1 MRNLKKILCLA
12 LVLSMVLAVVSGAAY
27 TNYAD
32 DAELTIVNEDYLLAA
47 QLLQDIGVV
56 VGVKNP
62 EDGKTYYY
70 PDQLLTRA
78 ELARVLY
85 VLYSGTTDNAVY
97 DPDLFRDELS
107 TTFTDIS
114 GHWAEGYIK
123 YGQAMG
129 YLNGKSATIFDPD
142 ANVKTQEMATA
153 LLIVLG
159 YKAAD
164 LAPNYP
170 VNVIK
175 YGYTNDKGNLFTTGL
190 STAAGAG
197 GTHGMHVVGHGATT
211 AIIVENNGEID
222 REGELRLEHEL
233 TREEAF
239 YMMFKAIAKRN
250 MVSKKLTIGRD
261 EVNVDGTYYYNTGVK
276 YVNYKFNVGYVEL
289 TDVRSIVSGSTDY
302 AFNGKYGDVGIV
314 RIETDAL
321 GAPSTMI
328 KAKDFGYTAKMTE
341 SAGPIQGIGYLLSAT
356 DWNKQIGRG
365 IVCNLDYWNGTF
377 HMTRYAFAHDVGR
390 VTEKRGFAG
399 NDVVVSK
406 SKKVEVVGNYIKID
420 GTIYAPFFTDGYR
433 WIVNDSVGEP
443 LTAREL
449 AAKLE
454 SEVGG
459 GDEIVLKVAGGL
471 LYGVMEE
478 ENFYATVTDVKKEK
492 VVLKDADGK
501 DLPEAEIEV
510 AELTFM
516 DGDKITLTNTYGFV
530 KNDRIYGHFNLKGD
544 ADTKAIAAE
553 TAKTIAY
560 RYDALTLEYVKVEAT
575 AISNVVV
582 DKVNTKYYIGTA
594 NGTEFKLGAASDV
607 ATLKDGNYTAL
618 NGNKFVQNETS
629 YWALYIVDGYC
640 YEAVKTEKIQKI
652 DGLFVTAK
660 TAVYNTT
667 DNKTTYTFTLNTKAD
682 GSGTAYTWTETVTGT
697 SAKYEAIAKD
707 EKVRYYYD
715 AQTKEGTGI
724 VELIYVE
731 LTETSVAKTGYTQ
744 EYVTAQSVIGAIDTA
759 KANPNCIVIIK
770 NAIPALKATTA
781 PYADTDVL
789 AILWESQAQYDIW
802 EDARDGK
809 IGDLTFNKIEGL
821 Y

>member
-32 DAELTIVNEDYLLAA
+32 DAELTMVNEDYLLAA

-56 VGVKNP
+56 VGVNNP

-70 PDQLLTRA
+70 PDNLLTRA

-85 VLYSGTTDNAVY
+85 VLYSGSTDGAVY

-129 YLNGKSATIFDPD
+129 YLNGKSASIFDPD
-142 ANVKTQEMATA
+142 ANVKAQEMATA

-164 LAPNYP
+164 LAPNNP

-261 EVNVDGTYYYNTGVK
+261 EVNVDGQYYTNTGVK

-321 GAPSTMI
+321 GAPATQL

-420 GTIYAPFFTDGYR
+420 GTIYAPFFADGYR
-433 WIVNDSVGEP
+433 WMVNNSVGEV

-459 GDEIVLKVAGGL
+459 GDEIVLKIAGGL
-471 LYGVMEE
+471 LYGIMEE

-516 DGDKITLTNTYGFV
+516 DGDKITLTNTYGFA
-530 KNDRIYGHFNLKGD
+530 KGDRIYGHFNLKGKD
-544 ADTKAIAAE
+544 ADTAAIAAE
-553 TAKTIAY
+553 AAKTIAY
-560 RYDALTLEYVKVEAT
+560 RYDALPLEYVKVAAT
-575 AISNVVV
+575 AVENIVV
-582 DKVNTKYYIGTA
+582 DTKDGANTKYFIEKA
-594 NGTEFKLGAASDV
+594 DGTEFKLGAASDV

-618 NGNKFVQNETS
+618 DGTMFVPAETS

-640 YEAVKTEKIQKI
+640 YEAEKVATEASK
-652 DGLFVTAK
+652 DLTVTAVK
-660 TAVYNTT
+660 KDVNTANNTV
-667 DNKTTYTFTLNTKAD
+667 TYVFTLNTKAD
-682 GSGTAYTWTETVTGT
+682 GTGDAYTFTKT
-697 SAKYEAIAKD
+697 
-707 EKVRYYYD
+707 D
-715 AQTKEGTGI
+715 ATNK
-724 VELIYVE
+724 L
-731 LTETSVAKTGYTQ
+731 
-744 EYVTAQSVIGAIDTA
+744 
-759 KANPNCIVIIK
+759 
-770 NAIPALKATTA
+770 
-781 PYADTDVL
+781 
-789 AILWESQAQYDIW
+789 AQYDNI
-802 EDARDGK
+802 AT
-809 IGDLTFNKIEGL
+809 GDLVKYTYDTKTKAAKDIIEINLIEVDAEVLYNAAEFNNVDTAVIPVADALAAVGSVTNKNVENRIVFESEIVFGAASAEADLAYAIAYLRDLGMKIEITN
-821 Y
+821 YRYVVDAPAAE

>member
-56 VGVKNP
+56 VGVNNP

-70 PDQLLTRA
+70 PDNLLTRA

-85 VLYSGTTDNAVY
+85 VLYSGTTDGAVY

-129 YLNGKSATIFDPD
+129 YLNGKSTTIFDPD

-175 YGYTNDKGNLFTTGL
+175 YGYTNDRGNLFTTGL

-239 YMMFKAIAKRN
+239 YMMFKAITKRS
-250 MVSKKLTIGRD
+250 MVSKKLTIGQ
-261 EVNVDGTYYYNTGVK
+261 NTANIDGTYYYNTGDL
-276 YVNYKFNVGYVEL
+276 YVNYKFNVGYVKL

-302 AFNGKYGDVGIV
+302 AFNGKYGDVGLV
-314 RIETDAL
+314 RIETAAL
-321 GAPSTMI
+321 GAPATQL

-365 IVCNLDYWNGTF
+365 IVCDLDYWNGTF
-377 HMTRYAFAHDVGR
+377 HMTRYAFGHDVGR

-399 NDVVVSK
+399 NDVVVK
-406 SKKVEVVGNYIKID
+406 KTKKVEVVGDYIKID

-433 WIVNDSVGEP
+433 YIVNNSVGKV

-449 AAKLE
+449 AAVLE
-454 SEVGG
+454 SQVASN
-459 GDEIVLKVAGGL
+459 DEIVLKVAGGL
-471 LYGVMEE
+471 LYGIMEE
-478 ENFYATVTDVKKEK
+478 ENFYATVTADKNADGLIEITLLDGSKKLIAADFAK
-492 VVLKDADGK
+492 GDRVYGFYNNKDAK
-501 DLPEAEIEV
+501 Y
-510 AELTFM
+510 ELT
-516 DGDKITLTNTYGFV
+516 
-530 KNDRIYGHFNLKGD
+530 
-544 ADTKAIAAE
+544 
-553 TAKTIAY
+553 
-560 RYDALTLEYVKVEAT
+560 KVEPAAT
-575 AISNVVV
+575 VNVAV
-582 DKVNTKYYIGTA
+582 DKVNNKYYFENA
-594 NGTEFKLGAASDV
+594 AGTEFFVGAASDL
-607 ATLKDGNYTAL
+607 ATWDADKKVFIDGDYVTGL
-618 NGNKFVQNETS
+618 DVTKFLQNETA
-629 YWALYIVDGYC
+629 YWDLYIVDGYC
-640 YEAVKTEKIQKI
+640 FEAVKTEKEQNI
-652 DGLFVTAK
+652 DLFVTAK
-660 TAVYNTT
+660 TAAYNTT
-667 DNKTTYTFTLNTKAD
+667 DNKTTYTFLVTL
-682 GSGTAYTWTETVTGT
+682 V
-697 SAKYEAIAKD
+697 
-707 EKVRYYYD
+707 
-715 AQTKEGTGI
+715 
-724 VELIYVE
+724 
-731 LTETSVAKTGYTQ
+731 
-744 EYVTAQSVIGAIDTA
+744 
-759 KANPNCIVIIK
+759 NCI
-770 NAIPALKATTA
+770 
-781 PYADTDVL
+781 
-789 AILWESQAQYDIW
+789 
-802 EDARDGK
+802 
-809 IGDLTFNKIEGL
+809 
-821 Y
+821 